1 MLEFVRHFARN
12 FFAQKV
18 PIFLCFFPVF
28 PSGTERYHTFCMYFF
43 ASYIRR
49 FSFRKFFYATFP
61 RLNKK
66 ICRKM
71 RQISFLYFFLL
82 FAPFCAGAPR
92 ERMSFCTMKLCN
104 NSPVGCPSA
113 ANTPALNTPG
123 CPDPWWRRR
132 SGPCPPYDPPD
143 IRNTPVHRSWHR
155 CRHTTAAAADTT
167 GSRLFRRPAPSP
179 PG

>member
-18 PIFLCFFPVF
+18 PIFLCFFLVF
-28 PSGTERYHTFCMYFF
+28 PSGAERYHTFCMYFF
-43 ASYIRR
+43 ASYMRR
-49 FSFRKFFYATFP
+49 FSFSKFFYATFP

-66 ICRKM
+66 NCRKM

-82 FAPFCAGAPR
+82 FAPFCAGALR
-92 ERMSFCTMKLCN
+92 KRKSFCTMKLCN

-123 CPDPWWRRR
+123 RPDPWWRRR
-132 SGPCPPYDPPD
+132 SASYRRCARPD
-143 IRNTPVHRSWHR
+143 THSIPARRS
-155 CRHTTAAAADTT
+155 
-167 GSRLFRRPAPSP
+167 
-179 PG
+179 